1 MSGISVRRLTADDD
15 LAAAGEL
22 LIRFFAEEGFT
33 TPPATIRT
41 NMQRLASLETCG
53 LFIAEAEGKTIGVAT
68 ISMEFGI
75 EYGWSAEMGDLYV
88 LPGWR
93 GRGVS
98 ARIVAAI
105 EAFLRER
112 GAAGYQVT
120 VTDYAERHHGLTEF
134 YRKLGFAGEG
144 RKLLYKSLKD

>member
-1 MSGISVRRLTADDD
+1 VNGISVRRLTESDD
-15 LAAAGEL
+15 LTPAGEL
-22 LIRFFAEEGFT
+22 LVRFFAEEGFT
-33 TPPATIRT
+33 TPPATIGANT
-41 NMQRLASLETCG
+41 QRLASLDTCG
-53 LFIAEAEGKTIGVAT
+53 LFIAEAEARAIGVAT
-68 ISMEFGI
+68 ISLEFGI

-88 LPGWR
+88 LPEWR

-98 ARIVAAI
+98 AKIVAAI
-105 EAFLRER
+105 EAFLKER

-120 VTDYAERHHGLTEF
+120 VTDHAETHHGLAAF